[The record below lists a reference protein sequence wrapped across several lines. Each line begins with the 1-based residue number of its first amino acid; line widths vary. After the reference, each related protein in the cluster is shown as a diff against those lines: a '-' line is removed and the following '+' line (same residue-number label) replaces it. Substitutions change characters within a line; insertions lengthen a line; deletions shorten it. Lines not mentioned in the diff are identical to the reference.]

1 MNKSYTKQRML
12 IKNKIEDV
20 NETKDILTQKIFSGI
35 VKLAYL
41 AYIKVMQLFKR
52 VILCLYIIESI

>member
-1 MNKSYTKQRML
+1 ML

-35 VKLAYL
+35 VKLAY
-41 AYIKVMQLFKR
+41 IKVMQLFKR

>member
-35 VKLAYL
+35 VKLAY
-41 AYIKVMQLFKR
+41 IKVMQLFKR